1 MNKQIHLILAAA
13 YVAAGFVGM
22 IAGWLGSGEFFIGLV
37 TGALIV
43 MLGGLSHEFVIR
55 RDGFRRM
62 LRGIVGL
69 RDKVEQM
76 ERGIDGIQ
84 KDIGKATADAR
95 GANTTAQQ
103 FQQIQELAQKT
114 AEELAAFKKEG
125 GSTNGLAQTVEQL
138 QAATQQTA
146 SDIEVIQ
153 NAGNQLHSEFMSMQQ
168 QLAAQQQQF
177 EQIHA
182 TLAQMQGTMNT
193 LAATPPP
200 PAAPPHPDLE
210 PERIPA
216 QPAAAA
222 PPPEQAVMEQPV
234 MEQPPMQEPAPPP
247 PVQQQPMEQPP
258 EEQPAMEEAAMEEA
272 AMEEPAM
279 EQPAMEQPAMEQPV
293 APQPAA
299 EQPPQ
304 PEMEQPAPTAAAA
317 SGPAAAALQ
326 QIEAHLSQAGGEGAV
341 DVTLRAVA
349 EALRTDAVDLYLEPI
364 VTLPERKPAHFE
376 CHGGVRGPD
385 GAALAV
391 DPNLDPMGREELMT
405 AIENGLLARCLDR
418 IAAIDASGLEGGA
431 CFYNVAGVTLGDRAF
446 FGGLIGH
453 LQANPGLAQRLVLE
467 FPQSALM
474 EYGEQAVEDLVQI
487 QETGCRFSIDAITDL
502 EIDFESLAGF
512 GFRFVKVGSKFMRV
526 QANTADDPET
536 VRGLA
541 KTLKAIGIDVVVE
554 NVETDLSLVELI
566 AFDITLGQGP
576 LFGTPALMPYA
587 G

>member
-55 RDGFRRM
+55 RDGFRRI
-62 LRGIVGL
+62 LKGVVGL
-69 RDKVEQM
+69 RNKVEQM

-125 GSTNGLAQTVEQL
+125 GATNGLAQTVEQL
-138 QAATQQTA
+138 QAAAQQTA

-153 NAGNQLHSEFMSMQQ
+153 NAGNQLHVEFQAMQQ
-168 QLAAQQQQF
+168 QLTAQQQQF

-182 TLAQMQGTMNT
+182 TLAQMQDTMNT
-193 LAATPPP
+193 LAASPPA

-210 PERIPA
+210 PERISA

-234 MEQPPMQEPAPPP
+234 MEQPPMQEPAQAPVPEPPAA
-247 PVQQQPMEQPP
+247 EQPP
-258 EEQPAMEEAAMEEA
+258 EEQL
-272 AMEEPAM
+272 AMEEPAAA
-279 EQPAMEQPAMEQPV
+279 E
-293 APQPAA
+293 PAA
-299 EQPPQ
+299 EQPPP
-304 PEMEQPAPTAAAA
+304 PEMAQPAPAAAA
-317 SGPAAAALQ
+317 AAGPAAAALQ
-326 QIEAHLSQAGGEGAV
+326 QIEAHLSQAGGEGAA
-341 DVTLRAVA
+341 DVSLRAVA
-349 EALRTDAVDLYLEPI
+349 EALGTDAVDLYLEPI

-385 GAALAV
+385 SAALAV
-391 DPNLDPMGREELMT
+391 DPNLDPTGRDELMT

-418 IAAIDASGLEGGA
+418 IAAIDASGLQGGA
-431 CFYNVAGVTLGDRAF
+431 CFYNVAGVTLGDRGF

-453 LQANPGLAQRLVLE
+453 LQANPALAQRLVLE

-541 KTLKAIGIDVVVE
+541 KTLKAIGIEVVVE

-576 LFGTPALMPYA
+576 LFGPPTIMQQA